1 MSENPKHFY
10 EFGEYRLDPFERRLL
25 RGGRVIPLTP
35 KAFETLCLL
44 VENGGHLLEKNRL
57 MEMLWADAFVEE
69 GNLADNISKIR
80 QALDDSRKEPKFIE
94 TVSGRGYR
102 FVAEAHRIEEGEK
115 GRKEE
120 EEIRNDT
127 AMSEPSASAS
137 VLDLSEP
144 PASADGL
151 NAPESNISD
160 DKLQNDDNP
169 NSKTFSF
176 SDFELD
182 GAKRF
187 LLKKGQAVALNP
199 KAFDLL
205 LTLVENRGA
214 VLSKNEL
221 LDKVWEN
228 QFVEENNLTVHISA
242 LRKIFGEKKNEHRFI
257 VTVPG
262 KGYKFVADI
271 HNGNEEKELVI
282 ENHSFSRVIV
292 EEESGF
298 FNNRDLESEINKTQ
312 KLTEKPNRRWL
323 VAILVLSVLALGAMG
338 FVLWREN
345 GKSADAPIKTIAVL
359 PFKPL
364 AANNRDESLEI
375 GMSDSLITRLG
386 SIRQITVRPISAVR
400 RYTGLE
406 QDAAAAGRELQVK
419 SVLDGTIQRAGER
432 IRITARLVRVEDGK
446 TLWTETFDEKFTDI
460 FAVQDSISQKIIGS
474 LALQLSGDERNQ
486 LTKKYTANT
495 EAYQLYLKGRYF
507 WNKVTP
513 EGFEKSLEFYRQA
526 IDIDPNYAL
535 AYAGL
540 ADSYNLLGSYGVLP
554 LKESHPK
561 ARAAAEKALE
571 IDGELAEAHTALAA
585 VIADYYW
592 DWAAAEKHFKQ
603 AIALNPNYPIA
614 RYWYSQQLARMGRLD
629 ESIEEAKRAQTLDP
643 ISSNANAHVGL
654 AFYRARRYDEAIAQ
668 LQKALEIN
676 ADALDAHIFLGF
688 VYVQQGRSEEAIA
701 EFQTVVKLSQRTPGL
716 LALLGY
722 AYATAG
728 KPEEARAILKE
739 LNFQSKNQ
747 PVSPFETAMIYIGLG
762 EREQAFVWL
771 EKAYEERAWQLGF
784 LKIEPIFD
792 PLRSDSR
799 FTDLM
804 QRVNLIPR

>member
-10 EFGEYRLDPFERRLL
+10 EFDEYRLDPVERRLL

-44 VENGGHLLEKNRL
+44 VENGGHLLEKNHL

-80 QALDDSRKEPKFIE
+80 QALGDSRKEPKFIE
-94 TVSGRGYR
+94 TVSGHGYR
-102 FVAEAHRIEEGEK
+102 FVAEVRRIEEVENE
-115 GRKEE
+115 RKEE
-120 EEIRNDT
+120 GEIRNEA
-127 AMSEPSASAS
+127 AMSEPSAA
-137 VLDLSEP
+137 
-144 PASADGL
+144 AGGL
-151 NAPESNISD
+151 NAAELNISD
-160 DKLQNDDNP
+160 AKLKNDDKMTTALP
-169 NSKTFSF
+169 TKTFF
-176 SDFELD
+176 FGDFELD
-182 GAKRF
+182 IEKRF
-187 LLKKGQAVALNP
+187 MLKKGQAIALNP

-214 VLSKNEL
+214 VLSKDEL
-221 LDKVWEN
+221 LEKVWGN
-228 QFVEENNLTVHISA
+228 QFVEENNLKVHIST

-262 KGYKFVADI
+262 KGYKFVAEI
-271 HNGNEEKELVI
+271 HSGNEEKELVI
-282 ENHSFSRVIV
+282 ENHSSSRVIV
-292 EEESGF
+292 EKENDG
-298 FNNRDLESEINKTQ
+298 RLESEIDKCR
-312 KLTEKPNRRWL
+312 KLPERTNRRWL
-323 VAILVLSVLALGAMG
+323 VALFILGIFAFGVAG
-338 FVLWREN
+338 FFLWREN
-345 GKSADAPIKTIAVL
+345 GKFADASVKTIAVL

-364 AANNRDESLEI
+364 AVNDRDESLEL
-375 GMSDSLITRLG
+375 GMSDSLITRLAG
-386 SIRQITVRPISAVR
+386 LRQITVRPISAVR

-406 QDAAAAGRELQVK
+406 QDAAAAGRELEVE
-419 SVLDGTIQRAGER
+419 SVLDGSIQRADER
-432 IRITARLVRVEDGK
+432 IRITARLVRVEDGV

-460 FAVQDSISQKIIGS
+460 FAVQDSISQKIIGA
-474 LALQLSGDERNQ
+474 LALQLSGKERNQ

-571 IDGELAEAHTALAA
+571 IDGELAEAHTSLAA

-603 AIALNPNYPIA
+603 AIALNPNYPVA
-614 RYWYSQQLARMGRLD
+614 RNWYSQHLSRMGHLD
-629 ESIEEAKRAQTLDP
+629 ESIEEAKRAQTIDP
-643 ISSNANAHVGL
+643 VSPSANAHLGL
-654 AFYRARRYDEAIAQ
+654 ALYRARRYDEAIAQ
-668 LQKALEIN
+668 LKKALEI
-676 ADALDAHIFLGF
+676 DAGAFDAHIIMGF
-688 VYVQQGRSEEAIA
+688 VYIQQGLNEEAIA
-701 EFQTVVKLSQRTPGL
+701 EFQIVVKLSKRNPSM

-728 KPEEARAILKE
+728 KRDEAQAILKE
-739 LNFQSKNQ
+739 LNEQKQ

-762 EREQAFVWL
+762 EHDEAFDWL
-771 EKAYEERAWQLGF
+771 EKAYNERAWQLGF
-784 LKIEPIFD
+784 LKVEPIFD

-804 QRVNLIPR
+804 RRVNLTPN

>member
-10 EFGEYRLDPFERRLL
+10 EFGEFRLDPFERRLL

-80 QALDDSRKEPKFIE
+80 QALGDSRKEPKFIE

-102 FVAEAHRIEEGEK
+102 FIAKVEKIEA
-115 GRKEE
+115 
-120 EEIRNDT
+120 
-127 AMSEPSASAS
+127 
-137 VLDLSEP
+137 
-144 PASADGL
+144 
-151 NAPESNISD
+151 
-160 DKLQNDDNP
+160 
-169 NSKTFSF
+169 
-176 SDFELD
+176 
-182 GAKRF
+182 
-187 LLKKGQAVALNP
+187 
-199 KAFDLL
+199 KAF
-205 LTLVENRGA
+205 
-214 VLSKNEL
+214 
-221 LDKVWEN
+221 
-228 QFVEENNLTVHISA
+228 QNLTTESEKTATH
-242 LRKIFGEKKNEHRFI
+242 LIFGETNASRQLQIASTEPANDGRNLPKTQVEGKLTFFQASVADYFSPREIRSEKAVSKPSAKLTSTRKRPTTSILPSVKTGLWKQQSQSLAVVSAFI
-257 VTVPG
+257 VLISLLFYFWNASQPQR
-262 KGYKFVADI
+262 
-271 HNGNEEKELVI
+271 
-282 ENHSFSRVIV
+282 S
-292 EEESGF
+292 
-298 FNNRDLESEINKTQ
+298 
-312 KLTEKPNRRWL
+312 LTSPT
-323 VAILVLSVLALGAMG
+323 A
-338 FVLWREN
+338 
-345 GKSADAPIKTIAVL
+345 KSIAVL

-364 AANNRDESLEI
+364 AANNRDESLEL
-375 GMSDSLITRLG
+375 GVSDSLITRLG

-406 QDAAAAGRELQVK
+406 QDAAAAGRELRVE
-419 SVLDGTIQRAGER
+419 SVLEGNIQRAGER
-432 IRITARLVRVEDGK
+432 IRITARLVRVEDGV

-460 FAVQDSISQKIIGS
+460 FAVQDSISQKIIGA

-507 WNKVTP
+507 WNKRTP

-592 DWAAAEKHFKQ
+592 DWAAAERHFKQ
-603 AIALNPNYPIA
+603 AIALNPNYPVA
-614 RYWYSQQLARMGRLD
+614 RNWYSQQLARMGRLD

-643 ISSNANAHVGL
+643 ISPSANAHVGL
-654 AFYRARRYDEAIAQ
+654 ALYRARRYDEAITQ

-688 VYVQQGRSEEAIA
+688 VYVQQERSEEAIA
-701 EFQTVVKLSQRTPGL
+701 EFETVVKLSQRNPSL

-739 LNFQSKNQ
+739 LNEQLKNQ

-762 EREQAFVWL
+762 EREQAFAWL
-771 EKAYEERAWQLGF
+771 EKAYDERAWQLGF
-784 LKIEPIFD
+784 LKVEPIFD

-804 QRVNLIPR
+804 RRVNLIPQ

>member
-25 RGGRVIPLTP
+25 RSGRVILLTP

-80 QALDDSRKEPKFIE
+80 QALGDSRKAPKFIE

-102 FVAEAHRIEEGEK
+102 FIAKVEKIEAK
-115 GRKEE
+115 
-120 EEIRNDT
+120 
-127 AMSEPSASAS
+127 AFQ
-137 VLDLSEP
+137 DLT
-144 PASADGL
+144 
-151 NAPESNISD
+151 PESE
-160 DKLQNDDNP
+160 
-169 NSKTFSF
+169 KTPANF
-176 SDFELD
+176 SDETS
-182 GAKRF
+182 A
-187 LLKKGQAVALNP
+187 
-199 KAFDLL
+199 
-205 LTLVENRGA
+205 NRQLQTA
-214 VLSKNEL
+214 STEPAN
-221 LDKVWEN
+221 D
-228 QFVEENNLTVHISA
+228 
-242 LRKIFGEKKNEHRFI
+242 
-257 VTVPG
+257 
-262 KGYKFVADI
+262 
-271 HNGNEEKELVI
+271 EKELP
-282 ENHSFSRVIV
+282 
-292 EEESGF
+292 
-298 FNNRDLESEINKTQ
+298 KTQ
-312 KLTEKPNRRWL
+312 VGREVTFFQASVADYFSPREIRAEKPVSKPSAKLDSTRKRPATNISPFKTGLWKQRSR
-323 VAILVLSVLALGAMG
+323 ILVGVATFILTGSLLFYFWNANQTQPSTDQPTA
-338 FVLWREN
+338 
-345 GKSADAPIKTIAVL
+345 KSIAVL

-364 AANNRDESLEI
+364 AANDRDESLEL
-375 GMSDSLITRLG
+375 GMSDTLISRLA
-386 SIRQITVRPISAVR
+386 RLQQITVRPISAVR

-406 QDAAAAGRELQVK
+406 QDAASAGRELQVE
-419 SVLDGTIQRAGER
+419 SVLEGNIQRAGER
-432 IRITARLVRVEDGK
+432 IRITTRLVRVEDGR

-460 FAVQDSISQKIIGS
+460 FTVQDSISQKIIGS
-474 LALQLSGDERNQ
+474 LALQLTGEERNQ
-486 LTKKYTANT
+486 LTKKYTADT

-507 WNKVTP
+507 WNKLTP

-603 AIALNPNYPIA
+603 AIALNPNYPVA
-614 RYWYSQQLARMGRLD
+614 RNWYSQQLARMGRLD
-629 ESIEEAKRAQTLDP
+629 ESIEEAKRAQTVDP
-643 ISSNANAHVGL
+643 ISPSANAHVGL
-654 AFYRARRYDEAIAQ
+654 ALYRARRYDEAIAQ

-688 VYVQQGRSEEAIA
+688 VYVQQGKNEEAIA
-701 EFQTVVKLSQRTPGL
+701 EFQTVVKLSERNPNL

-728 KPEEARAILKE
+728 KPEEARVILKE
-739 LNFQSKNQ
+739 INEQSKNQ
-747 PVSPFETAMIYIGLG
+747 PISPFETAMIYIGLG
-762 EREQAFVWL
+762 EREQAFAWL
-771 EKAYEERAWQLGF
+771 EKAYDERAWQLGF
-784 LKIEPIFD
+784 LKVEPIFD

-804 QRVNLIPR
+804 RRANLIPH

>member
-25 RGGRVIPLTP
+25 RSGRVIPLTP

-80 QALDDSRKEPKFIE
+80 QALGDSRKAPKFIE

-102 FVAEAHRIEEGEK
+102 FIAKVEKIEAK
-115 GRKEE
+115 
-120 EEIRNDT
+120 
-127 AMSEPSASAS
+127 AFQ
-137 VLDLSEP
+137 DLT
-144 PASADGL
+144 
-151 NAPESNISD
+151 PESE
-160 DKLQNDDNP
+160 
-169 NSKTFSF
+169 KTPANF
-176 SDFELD
+176 SDETS
-182 GAKRF
+182 A
-187 LLKKGQAVALNP
+187 
-199 KAFDLL
+199 
-205 LTLVENRGA
+205 NRQLQTA
-214 VLSKNEL
+214 PTEPAN
-221 LDKVWEN
+221 D
-228 QFVEENNLTVHISA
+228 
-242 LRKIFGEKKNEHRFI
+242 
-257 VTVPG
+257 
-262 KGYKFVADI
+262 
-271 HNGNEEKELVI
+271 EKELP
-282 ENHSFSRVIV
+282 
-292 EEESGF
+292 
-298 FNNRDLESEINKTQ
+298 KTQ
-312 KLTEKPNRRWL
+312 VGREVTFFQASVADYFSPREIRAEKAISKPLAKFDSTRKRPATSISPVKTGLWKQRSR
-323 VAILVLSVLALGAMG
+323 ILVGAAAFILTGSLLFYFWNANQPQTSLARPTA
-338 FVLWREN
+338 
-345 GKSADAPIKTIAVL
+345 KSIAVL

-364 AANNRDESLEI
+364 AASNRDESLEL

-386 SIRQITVRPISAVR
+386 SIGQITVRPISAVR
-400 RYTGLE
+400 RYTDLE
-406 QDAAAAGRELQVK
+406 QDAAAAGRELQVE

-432 IRITARLVRVEDGK
+432 IRITARLVRVEDGR

-460 FAVQDSISQKIIGS
+460 FTVQDSISQKIIGS
-474 LALQLSGDERNQ
+474 LALQLTGEERNQ
-486 LTKKYTANT
+486 LTKKYTADT

-507 WNKVTP
+507 WNKLTP

-603 AIALNPNYPIA
+603 AIALNPNYPVA
-614 RYWYSQQLARMGRLD
+614 RNWYSQQLARMGRLD

-643 ISSNANAHVGL
+643 ISPSANAHVGL
-654 AFYRARRYDEAIAQ
+654 ALYRARRYDEAIAQ

-688 VYVQQGRSEEAIA
+688 VYVQQGKSEEAIA
-701 EFQTVVKLSQRTPGL
+701 EFQTVAKLSHRTPGL

-728 KPEEARAILKE
+728 KPDEARVILKE
-739 LNFQSKNQ
+739 INEQSKNQ
-747 PVSPFETAMIYIGLG
+747 PISPFETAMIYIGLG
-762 EREQAFVWL
+762 EREQAFAWL
-771 EKAYEERAWQLGF
+771 EKAYDERAWQLGF
-784 LKIEPIFD
+784 LKVEPIFD
-792 PLRSDSR
+792 PLRPDSR

-804 QRVNLIPR
+804 RRVNLTPR